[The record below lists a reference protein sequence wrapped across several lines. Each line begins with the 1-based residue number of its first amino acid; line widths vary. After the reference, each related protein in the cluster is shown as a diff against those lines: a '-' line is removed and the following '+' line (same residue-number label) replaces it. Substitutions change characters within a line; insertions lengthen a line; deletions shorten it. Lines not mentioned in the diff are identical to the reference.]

1 MKNSLLDVQRGFF
14 WNARLRLVLLAVVLG
29 AAWYFGAV
37 SILSGDERRL
47 WEKVRDAQEYLF
59 RWREDRGIS
68 PEGGTDME
76 RTGFIGVEW
85 SPLTTTLGPLEA
97 KRTAADPLWAVYA
110 LRRFRALGITKG
122 DRVTILSSSSF
133 PGLVFSILAAAEHL
147 GAEVLWIHS
156 LGASTWGANN
166 PSLPWPV
173 MASVLRQGGFLSR
186 KANWYTLG
194 GRGEMGLDLPE
205 EGRKILEDAAAREGV
220 PFLKASSL
228 AGMID
233 SKTALVAAFAPRLAV
248 SVGGGAASF
257 AGNDSEFLR
266 GGLFSPPPEETV
278 PSGDGVLQRL
288 LAEGIPVLHFL
299 NMKEMASEAGIPYDG
314 ARAPRFAS
322 LRSGAVSAAGM
333 AFFFLFLLFHRRW
346 DRWRQ

>member
-1 MKNSLLDVQRGFF
+1 MKDSLLEVQRIFF
-14 WNARLRLVLLAVVLG
+14 RNARLRLVFLAAVLG

-37 SILSGDERRL
+37 STLSVDERVL
-47 WEKVRDAQEYLF
+47 WEKVRNAQDYLF
-59 RWREDRGIS
+59 SWRADRGIA
-68 PEGGTDME
+68 PDGGADRE
-76 RTGFIGVEW
+76 KTGFIGVEW
-85 SPLTTTLGPLEA
+85 SSITTTLGPLEA

-110 LRRFRALGITKG
+110 LRRFRALGIGKD
-122 DRVTILSSSSF
+122 DRVALVSSSSF
-133 PGLVFSILAAAEHL
+133 PGLVYSILAAAEHL

-220 PFLKASSL
+220 PFLEAPSL
-228 AGMID
+228 AGMITA
-233 SKTALVAAFAPRLAV
+233 KTGLVTDFAPRLAV
-248 SVGGGAASF
+248 SVGGGAAAF

-266 GGLFSPPPEETV
+266 GGLFSPPPGGTV
-278 PSGDGVLQRL
+278 PPGDGVLQRL
-288 LAEGIPVLHFL
+288 LAGGIPVLHFL

-314 ARAPRFAS
+314 ARAARFTS
-322 LRSGAVSAAGM
+322 LRSGFVSAAGM
-333 AFFFLFLLFHRRW
+333 VFFFLFLSFHRRW
-346 DRWRQ
+346 DRWRP